1 MNLEEEVVAVID
13 AMWSH
18 DASGRGEKRREK
30 EKKKEKRK
38 GKGKGK
44 EKPKPNLL
52 FYLFLLLKYSSSVPV
67 LVFSRKL
74 CIHISDTCTHIR
86 AS

>member
-18 DASGRGEKRREK
+18 DASGRGEKIREK
-30 EKKKEKRK
+30 EKKKEKR
-38 GKGKGK
+38 KGK

-52 FYLFLLLKYSSSVPV
+52 FYLFFIIKIFKQCSRIG
-67 LVFSRKL
+67 VF
-74 CIHISDTCTHIR
+74 
-86 AS
+86 